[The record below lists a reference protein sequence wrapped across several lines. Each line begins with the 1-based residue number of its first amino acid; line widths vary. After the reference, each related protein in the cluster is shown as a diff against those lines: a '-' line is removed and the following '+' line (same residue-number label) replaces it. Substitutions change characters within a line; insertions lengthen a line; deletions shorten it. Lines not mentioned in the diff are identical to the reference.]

1 MELLAHC
8 RAEAGLTQAALG
20 RRAGTS
26 QATISAYENGAKS
39 PSVLT
44 LQRLLAATGH
54 SIELQTT
61 KRPSADLSGP
71 IGRQLRSN
79 LREVRRAL
87 ARHGAS
93 LPRVYGSVARGEER
107 SDSDLDLLLRL
118 DGSATLLTLS
128 ALERELS
135 ELLGLEVDVLTEGA
149 LASADPGFQQAVR
162 SEAVP
167 L

>member
-39 PSVLT
+39 PSVST

-54 SIELQTT
+54 SIELRATT
-61 KRPSADLSGP
+61 RAPADLSGP
-71 IGRQLRSN
+71 LGQQLRAN
-79 LREVRRAL
+79 LREVRRVL
-87 ARHGAS
+87 GRHGAS
-93 LPRVYGSVARGEER
+93 SPRVYGSVARGEEG
-107 SDSDLDLLLRL
+107 SDSDLDLLVRL
-118 DGSATLLTLS
+118 DGAATLLTLS

-135 ELLGLEVDVLTEGA
+135 ELLGVEVDVLTEGA